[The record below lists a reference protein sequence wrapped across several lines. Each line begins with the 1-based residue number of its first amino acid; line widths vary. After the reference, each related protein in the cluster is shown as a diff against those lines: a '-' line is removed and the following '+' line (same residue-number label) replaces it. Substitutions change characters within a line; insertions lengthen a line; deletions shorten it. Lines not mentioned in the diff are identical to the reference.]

1 MFVIIKILI
10 VYIIYN
16 NIILNEFSVVFGQKL
31 DFSNKDILLKFNRKQ
46 RRSCSGSRLA
56 RTSFLLLGLIFSPI
70 SISDYRLTFSLTE
83 KF

>member
-16 NIILNEFSVVFGQKL
+16 NIILNNFCVVLSQKL
-31 DFSNKDILLKFNRKQ
+31 DFSNKEVLLKFDRKQ
-46 RRSCSGSRLA
+46 RRSRSGSRLA
-56 RTSFLLLGLIFSPI
+56 RTSFLLQGLILSPI
-70 SISDYRLTFSLTE
+70 SISDHRLMFSLTQ